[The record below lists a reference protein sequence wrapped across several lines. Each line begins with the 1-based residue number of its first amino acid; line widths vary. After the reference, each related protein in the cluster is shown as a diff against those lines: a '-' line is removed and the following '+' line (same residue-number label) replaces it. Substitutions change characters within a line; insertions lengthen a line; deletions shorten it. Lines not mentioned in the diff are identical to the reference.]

1 MQSFYCSTFQE
12 RKSHCFGHSEP
23 VSPEHHTTS
32 LREQHF
38 TGMNSGLEQGSP
50 STVMHQEAFFFPI
63 LEGKWASTNSDE
75 ARSCCLSRKQHGR
88 QDVWCLE
95 GSTRK
100 QEPLLHAQA
109 FTKQPQLLDL
119 LHSFQNPPTCSWRQT
134 SQRLLIPEPHDT
146 SFPNLASSPNL
157 N

>member
-95 GSTRK
+95 GSRSHCFMHKPLPNNHSSWTCCTPFKTLPPAVGGK
-100 QEPLLHAQA
+100 QVRG
-109 FTKQPQLLDL
+109 F
-119 LHSFQNPPTCSWRQT
+119 
-134 SQRLLIPEPHDT
+134 
-146 SFPNLASSPNL
+146 
-157 N
+157 